1 MQTFAGLPINRLRHR
16 LNCENSAGFSAGFER
31 TDIPSSDVAAW
42 RSRECDRHA
51 VDAATQGE
59 EMDRFHP
66 GLQGLLWPHVMPS
79 PPIRRQRLPAFEGS
93 KIDGGRAVRHKT
105 LWINREDFDLDC
117 LMPYQ

>member
-1 MQTFAGLPINRLRHR
+1 
-16 LNCENSAGFSAGFER
+16 
-31 TDIPSSDVAAW
+31 
-42 RSRECDRHA
+42 
-51 VDAATQGE
+51 
-59 EMDRFHP
+59 MDRFHP

-79 PPIRRQRLPAFEGS
+79 PPIRRQRLPAFEGG